1 MSMIS
6 SWAFCP
12 SSCDFTKKSESL
24 TMLPFLAISDLSLV
38 TILSPLGSHVGHSM
52 GTTFSTTHPGCSMIQ
67 DATKVET
74 PKGKRKTDC
83 SNGGI
88 MEGWSGM

>member
-1 MSMIS
+1 
-6 SWAFCP
+6 
-12 SSCDFTKKSESL
+12 
-24 TMLPFLAISDLSLV
+24 
-38 TILSPLGSHVGHSM
+38 
-52 GTTFSTTHPGCSMIQ
+52 MIQ